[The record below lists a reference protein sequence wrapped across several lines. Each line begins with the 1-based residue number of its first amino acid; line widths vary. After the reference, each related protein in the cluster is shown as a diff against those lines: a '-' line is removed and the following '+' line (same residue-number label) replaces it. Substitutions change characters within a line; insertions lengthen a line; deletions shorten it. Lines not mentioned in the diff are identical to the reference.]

1 MKNKKLQAGYTLIE
15 LLAVMIIL
23 MAVGTIITSILVIT
37 LRSGNKST
45 TTNDIRQNGNY
56 AMAQMSKMIAYA
68 YSFDGLSADGQQTW
82 YDNCVI
88 PYVGSNTP
96 IPSLPSKYYS
106 VKITSSDQLQTDF
119 DCSNTILSSQSAGL
133 TSPLVNS
140 DTDATCWFTCSQSSL
155 TSAPTIGIDL
165 TLKKRTTGL
174 PFLPE
179 AQTAIHFQTSVTV
192 RNNNLQP

>member
-68 YSFDGLSADGQQTW
+68 YSFDGLSADGHQQTW

-96 IPSLPSKYYS
+96 TPSLPSKYYS
-106 VKITSSDQLQTDF
+106 VKITSPDQFQTIFNCDIT
-119 DCSNTILSSQSAGL
+119 NNVLSSNSAA
-133 TSPLVNS
+133 LVNS